1 MNINSFISNIG
12 KFGVQDTS
20 RYNISLYPRPNPTRS
35 SSEFEDDASFND
47 LFLDSGG
54 FTDRVSLN
62 RNLSERCQTVSL
74 PSVKID
80 QNTNISRGIDY
91 EVPKSYSYSQDF
103 SMTFLADKKNFLY
116 RFFNRWT
123 RLIYNDNMGR
133 FRYPKQYAFRID
145 IDLLGRNQDSDPR
158 LTVDNQREIASI
170 VEAPGVVTNEER
182 QALLDDFKTASR
194 VNERYSFTGVYPT
207 SVSTYNLAS
216 PVMSLLVP
224 IIFLFLPFLI
234 ITLVLKS
241 KEYLYYAQ
249 KYLLFIIFI
258 FLSTKELWFGFIG
271 LGYFIFFYS
280 YYYFTTKE
288 KYNWLKF
295 DSHQ

>member
-207 SVSTYNLAS
+207 SVSTYNLDTSKSDLATFS
-216 PVMSLLVP
+216 VSFSYYQFAPIRVAEDESVSLLDAQDVTSR
-224 IIFLFLPFLI
+224 
-234 ITLVLKS
+234 TL
-241 KEYLYYAQ
+241 
-249 KYLLFIIFI
+249 
-258 FLSTKELWFGFIG
+258 G
-271 LGYFIFFYS
+271 LR
-280 YYYFTTKE
+280 
-288 KYNWLKF
+288 
-295 DSHQ
+295 DV